1 MKKDIKLFI
10 SSMSQV
16 KKVSAADILKRKNPE
31 ASMPVPTY
39 AEIMAKIAKL
49 EKEAEVALAVET
61 FLDCD
66 YKKVKISKRVAI
78 VPKYARG
85 VCK

>member
-1 MKKDIKLFI
+1 LFI
-10 SSMSQV
+10 KSMSQV
-16 KKVSAADILKRKNPE
+16 KKVSPADILKRKNP
-31 ASMPVPTY
+31 AAVVPTMTY

-49 EKEAEVALAVET
+49 EKEAAFAMAAET

-66 YKKVKISKRVAI
+66 YKKVKVSKRVAK

-85 VCK
+85 ITK

>member
-1 MKKDIKLFI
+1 MINTADLKP
-10 SSMSQV
+10 M
-16 KKVSAADILKRKNPE
+16 SAADVLKRYKNP
-31 ASMPVPTY
+31 AATMPTRTLVDI
-39 AEIMAKIAKL
+39 EKEIAKL
-49 EKEAEVALAVET
+49 ELEAAYALAVET

-66 YKKVKISKRVAI
+66 YKKVKVSKRVPI

>member
-1 MKKDIKLFI
+1 
-10 SSMSQV
+10 
-16 KKVSAADILKRKNPE
+16 
-31 ASMPVPTY
+31 
-39 AEIMAKIAKL
+39 MAKIAKL

>member
-1 MKKDIKLFI
+1 MQLFI
-10 SSMSQV
+10 TSMSQV
-16 KKVSAADILKRKNPE
+16 KKVSPADILKSSKNPA

-49 EKEAEVALAVET
+49 EKEAEFAMAAET

-66 YKKVKISKRVAI
+66 YKKVKVSKRVAM

-85 VCK
+85 ITK